1 MNALLKTALNAMSTV
16 KKFQKTFIALLLS
29 TLNVFQGKATFRN
42 LSRYSDTSE
51 KRFSRWFRRSFDFV
65 LLNRLMLSDSLS
77 SSGNKREGLGVFYN
91 GCAGKAERGL
101 EISLLSLINLT
112 SNTAYALDARQ
123 TIDEKSKKSEIP
135 DRGYLVAMELL
146 LRESV

>member
-1 MNALLKTALNAMSTV
+1 
-16 KKFQKTFIALLLS
+16 
-29 TLNVFQGKATFRN
+29 
-42 LSRYSDTSE
+42 
-51 KRFSRWFRRSFDFV
+51 
-65 LLNRLMLSDSLS
+65 MLSDSLS
-77 SSGNKREGLGVFYN
+77 SSGNKTEGLGVFHN

-112 SNTAYALDARQ
+112 PNTAYALDARQ
-123 TIDEKSKKSEIP
+123 AIDEKSKKSEIP